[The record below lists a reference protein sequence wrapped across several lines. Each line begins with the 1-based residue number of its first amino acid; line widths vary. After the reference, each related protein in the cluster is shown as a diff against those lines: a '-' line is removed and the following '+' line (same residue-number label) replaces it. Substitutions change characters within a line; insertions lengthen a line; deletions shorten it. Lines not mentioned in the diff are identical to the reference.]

1 MNENFSKGIKTILK
15 YARSEAKRL
24 DSSFVNPEHLLLGII
39 KDKDGQANKMLR
51 SLGCDLNEMSL
62 MLADLSHPKKSKHQP
77 DQLKLTQNTERIIRN
92 TFAESSKYNRK
103 TANQID
109 LLLTIVKHGHGI
121 INDVI
126 KFYSIDYDVIKS
138 YMDIDKTSD
147 ADQKDSTQESKT
159 PSLDLFS
166 RDITAIAKSGN
177 LDPIVG
183 RDIEIERLAQILS
196 RRKKNNPV
204 LIGEPG
210 VGKTAIVEGLAIRI
224 INKMVPR
231 ILWGEKLLALDLA
244 GLIAGT
250 KYRGQFEERM
260 KNLISEL
267 EFLSNTIIF
276 IDELH
281 TIVGAGATTGSL
293 DAANLFKPALARGE
307 IQIIGATTL
316 NEYRKFIE
324 KDGALERRFQKII
337 INQPSLDDTIRI
349 LHGIKE
355 KYELHHN
362 VKISDSAIKSCVEL
376 SDRYITDRYLP
387 DKAIDVMDE
396 AGSRL
401 RISNVDLPNEIIQAE
416 KQIEKLNKQKEKVI
430 NSQDFEK
437 AATIRDKQRKLK
449 KKLDEYRF
457 NWQNNSKKNIPI
469 INEDDVADVV
479 SMITG
484 IPLSKVATSESEK
497 LLKMT
502 DELKKAIIGQDE
514 AIVKV
519 SNAIQRA
526 RAGLKNPRH
535 PIGTFMFLGP
545 TGVGKTELAKKIS
558 EYLFTTEDSLIKI
571 DMSEYME
578 RYNVSRL
585 IGAPPGYIGFDE
597 GGQLTEKV
605 RRNPYSV
612 ILFDEI
618 EKAHSDVFNILLQVL
633 DEGRLTDSFGRVV
646 DFRNTI
652 IIMTSNIGTKSI
664 SSSTLGF
671 STSDKEDIK
680 KKTSQIFEEINR
692 YFRPEFL
699 NRIDDIIIFN
709 SLEKKHLYK
718 IIDLQL
724 NDLKTNLLKKN
735 NSIRFSKKVKDFL
748 LKDGSHREW
757 GARPIR
763 RIIQNEIENL
773 ISTKFLLNEFTDDA
787 TISIKV
793 KNEKLDFIQFP
804 KKKKKTNSTLKN
816 KSAKMA

>member
-1 MNENFSKGIKTILK
+1 MNENFSKGIKTVLK
-15 YARSEAKRL
+15 YARDEAKRL
-24 DSSFVNPEHLLLGII
+24 KSLSVSPEHLLLGII

-51 SLGCDLNEMSL
+51 SLGCDINEMNS
-62 MLADLSHPKKSKHQP
+62 MLLDLSSPRSHSKHQI
-77 DQLKLTQNTERIIRN
+77 DNLKLTQGSEKIIRN
-92 TFAESSKYNRK
+92 TFIESNRYNRK

-109 LLLTIVKHGHGI
+109 LLLTLVKHGDGVVS
-121 INDVI
+121 DVI

-138 YMDIDKTSD
+138 YIDIDKG
-147 ADQKDSTQESKT
+147 AELKEKDLTGESKT
-159 PSLDLFS
+159 PTLDLFS
-166 RDITAIAKSGN
+166 RNITDIAKLGN

-183 RDIEIERLAQILS
+183 RENEIERLAQILS

-210 VGKTAIVEGLAIRI
+210 VGKTAIVEGLATRI
-224 INKMVPR
+224 IKKMVPR
-231 ILWGEKLLALDLA
+231 ILWGERVLSLDLA

-267 EFLSNTIIF
+267 ELLSDTIIF

-337 INQPSLDDTIRI
+337 INQPSIIDTMKI

-355 KYELHHN
+355 KYESHHN
-362 VKISDSAIKSCVEL
+362 VVISDNAIKSCVEL

-401 RISNVDLPNEIIQAE
+401 RISNVDLPDEIIQAE
-416 KQIEKLNKQKEKVI
+416 KKIEQLNKQKEKSIHV
-430 NSQDFEK
+430 QDFEK

-449 KKLDEYRF
+449 EKLDNYRF
-457 NWQNNSKKNIPI
+457 NWQNDSKKHIPI
-469 INEDDVADVV
+469 INEEDVADVV

-502 DELKKAIIGQDE
+502 DELKKSIIGQDK
-514 AIVKV
+514 AIAKV
-519 SNAIQRA
+519 TNAIQRA
-526 RAGLKNPRH
+526 RTGLKNPKH

-585 IGAPPGYIGFDE
+585 IGAPPGYVGYEE

-633 DEGRLTDSFGRVV
+633 DEGRLTDSFGRVI

-652 IIMTSNIGTKSI
+652 IIMTSNLGTKSI

-671 STSDKEDIK
+671 STSDKESIK
-680 KKTSQIFEEINR
+680 EKTSQIFDEINR

-699 NRIDDIIIFN
+699 NRIDDIVIFN
-709 SLEKKHLYK
+709 SLEKEHLYK

-724 NDLKTNLLKKN
+724 NDLKINLRQRN
-735 NSIRFSKKVKDFL
+735 NSIRFTKKVKDFL
-748 LKDGSHREW
+748 LKDGSHRDW

-773 ISTKFLLNEFTDDA
+773 ISTKFLLNEFTDNGV
-787 TISIKV
+787 ISVKV
-793 KNEKLDFIQFP
+793 EDEKLHLTQFP
-804 KKKKKTNSTLKN
+804 KKKKSPKKTKT
-816 KSAKMA
+816 AKMA

>member
-1 MNENFSKGIKTILK
+1 MNENFSKGIRVVLK
-15 YARSEAKRL
+15 NARDEAVRL
-24 DSSFVNPEHLLLGII
+24 NSRLVTPEHLLLGII
-39 KDKDGQANKMLR
+39 LDKDGQANKMLR
-51 SLGCDLNEMSL
+51 SLGCDVGEMKT
-62 MLADLSHPKKSKHQP
+62 MLEDLTPKSSMKNDVEQI
-77 DQLKLTQNTERIIRN
+77 KLSQNTEKILRN
-92 TFAESSKYNRK
+92 TIAESGKSNRK
-103 TANQID
+103 TSNQID
-109 LLLTIVKHGHGI
+109 LLLILAKYNEG
-121 INDVI
+121 VI
-126 KFYSIDYDVIKS
+126 KDVVQFYSIDYEVIRS
-138 YMDIDKTSD
+138 YIDMDKQNESKTTIEK
-147 ADQKDSTQESKT
+147 QEESKT
-159 PSLDLFS
+159 PTLDLFS
-166 RDITAIAKSGN
+166 RDITALAKNGN

-183 RDIEIERLAQILS
+183 RELEIERVAQILS

-210 VGKTAIVEGLAIRI
+210 VGKTAIVEGLALRI

-231 ILWGEKLLALDLA
+231 ILWGERVLALDLA

-267 EFLSNTIIF
+267 EMLSNTIIF

-337 INQPSLDDTIRI
+337 INQPSIDDTIKI

-355 KYELHHN
+355 KYEKHHN
-362 VKISDSAIKSCVEL
+362 VSISNKAIEACVNL

-401 RISNVDLPNEIIQAE
+401 RLNNIDLPDEILE
-416 KQIEKLNKQKEKVI
+416 IEKKIDNLSKKKEKSI
-430 NSQDFEK
+430 NVQDFEK
-437 AATIRDKQRKLK
+437 AANIRDKQRKLK
-449 KKLDEYRF
+449 EKLDQFKF
-457 NWQNNSKKNIPI
+457 NWFNNPNKNNPTID
-469 INEDDVADVV
+469 EDDVADVV

-484 IPLSKVATSESEK
+484 IPLSKVATSESQR
-497 LLKMT
+497 LLNMST
-502 DELKKAIIGQDE
+502 ELKKTIIGQND
-514 AIVKV
+514 AIGKV
-519 SNAIQRA
+519 CNAIQRA
-526 RAGLKNPRH
+526 RAGLKNPKH

-558 EYLFTTEDSLIKI
+558 EYLFANEDSLIKI

-585 IGAPPGYIGFDE
+585 IGAPPGYVGFDE

-633 DEGRLTDSFGRVV
+633 DEGRLTDSLGRTI

-671 STSDKEDIK
+671 
-680 KKTSQIFEEINR
+680 Q
-692 YFRPEFL
+692 
-699 NRIDDIIIFN
+699 
-709 SLEKKHLYK
+709 
-718 IIDLQL
+718 LQRK
-724 NDLKTNLLKKN
+724 LK
-735 NSIRFSKKVKDFL
+735 
-748 LKDGSHREW
+748 
-757 GARPIR
+757 
-763 RIIQNEIENL
+763 
-773 ISTKFLLNEFTDDA
+773 
-787 TISIKV
+787 
-793 KNEKLDFIQFP
+793 
-804 KKKKKTNSTLKN
+804 
-816 KSAKMA
+816 

>member
-1 MNENFSKGIKTILK
+1 MSENFSKGIKNILK
-15 YARSEAKRL
+15 HARSEAKRL
-24 DSSFVNPEHLLLGII
+24 KARLVTPEHLLLGII

-51 SLGCDLNEMSL
+51 SLGCDLKEMSA
-62 MLADLSHPKKSKHQP
+62 MLIDLSKPNKNSQ
-77 DQLKLTQNTERIIRN
+77 DVEDLKLTQSSEKIIRN
-92 TFAESSKYNRK
+92 TFIETNKYNRA

-109 LLLTIVKHGHGI
+109 LLLTLVKNADGI
-121 INDVI
+121 LDDVI

-138 YMDIDKTSD
+138 YMDIDK
-147 ADQKDSTQESKT
+147 DSEAAVIPKIDESKT
-159 PSLDLFS
+159 PTLDLFS
-166 RDITAIAKSGN
+166 RDITAVAKEGN
-177 LDPIVG
+177 LDPIIG
-183 RDIEIERLAQILS
+183 REAEIERLAQILS

-210 VGKTAIVEGLAIRI
+210 VGKTAIVEGLANRI

-231 ILWGEKLLALDLA
+231 ILWGERVLSLDLA

-267 EFLSNTIIF
+267 ELISNTIIF

-337 INQPSLDDTIRI
+337 INQPSVDDTVQI

-355 KYELHHN
+355 KYEMHHN
-362 VKISDSAIKSCVEL
+362 VKISDEAIRSCVEL
-376 SDRYITDRYLP
+376 SDRYITDRHLP

-401 RISNVDLPNEIIQAE
+401 RISNVDIPDEIIHTE
-416 KQIEKLNKQKEKVI
+416 KQIELLNKKKEKAI
-430 NSQDFEK
+430 SAQDFEK
-437 AATIRDKQRKLK
+437 AALIRDKQRKLK
-449 KKLDEYRF
+449 EKLDKSKF
-457 NWQNNSKKNIPI
+457 NWQNDTKKIRPVI
-469 INEDDVADVV
+469 DEDDVADVV

-497 LLKMT
+497 LLKMS
-502 DELKKAIIGQDE
+502 DELKKNIIGQDE

-526 RAGLKNPRH
+526 RAGLKNPKH

-585 IGAPPGYIGFDE
+585 IGAPPGYVGYDE

-652 IIMTSNIGTKSI
+652 IIMTSNVGTKSI

-671 STSDKEDIK
+671 STSDKEGMKD
-680 KKTSQIFEEINR
+680 KTDKIRDEINR

-709 SLEKKHLYK
+709 SLEKEDLYK

-735 NSIRFSKKVKDFL
+735 NSIRFTKKVKEYL
-748 LKDGSHREW
+748 LRDGSHREW

-763 RIIQNEIENL
+763 RIIQNEIENS
-773 ISTKFLLNEFTDDA
+773 ISTKFLLKEFLDNSI
-787 TISIKV
+787 ISIKV
-793 KNEKLDFIQFP
+793 ENDKLLFSQFP
-804 KKKKKTNSTLKN
+804 KKKTKKKTSQ
-816 KSAKMA
+816 SAKMA

>member
-1 MNENFSKGIKTILK
+1 MNENFSKGIKNILK
-15 YARSEAKRL
+15 YASLEAKRL
-24 DSSFVNPEHLLLGII
+24 SSKSVSPEHLLLGII
-39 KDKDGQANKMLR
+39 KDKEGQANKMLR
-51 SLGCDLNEMSL
+51 SLGCDLKEMCL
-62 MLADLSHPKKSKHQP
+62 MISDLLSP
-77 DQLKLTQNTERIIRN
+77 DKNNAIEVENLKLTQDSEKIIRN
-92 TFAESSKYNRK
+92 TFSETNKNNRQ

-109 LLLTIVKHGHGI
+109 LLLTLVKKPTGI
-121 INDVI
+121 LKDVVS
-126 KFYSIDYDVIKS
+126 FYSVDYDVIKS
-138 YMDIDKTSD
+138 YIDIDNGSNNLKPR
-147 ADQKDSTQESKT
+147 QQEESKT
-159 PSLDLFS
+159 PTLDLFS
-166 RDITAIAKSGN
+166 RDITAIAQSGS

-183 RDIEIERLAQILS
+183 REMEIERLAQILS

-224 INKMVPR
+224 INKLVPR
-231 ILWGEKLLALDLA
+231 ILWGERVLSLDLA

-267 EFLSNTIIF
+267 ESLSNTIIF

-337 INQPSLDDTIRI
+337 INQPSLDDTVKI
-349 LHGIKE
+349 LNGIKE

-362 VKISDSAIKSCVEL
+362 VKISDNAIYACVEL
-376 SDRYITDRYLP
+376 SDRYITDRHLP

-401 RISNVDLPNEIIQAE
+401 RISNVDIPDEIVIAE
-416 KQIEKLNKQKEKVI
+416 KQIEKLNKQKEKAI
-430 NSQDFEK
+430 SSQDFEK
-437 AATIRDKQRKLK
+437 AATIRDKQRKVK
-449 KKLDEYRF
+449 DKLDKFKF
-457 NWQNNSKKNIPI
+457 NWQNNSQKNIPI
-469 INEDDVADVV
+469 IDEEDVADVV

-484 IPLSKVATSESEK
+484 IPLSKVATSESQK
-497 LLKMT
+497 LLEM
-502 DELKKAIIGQDE
+502 DSELKKNVIGQNEAII
-514 AIVKV
+514 KV
-519 SNAIQRA
+519 TNAIQRA
-526 RAGLKNPRH
+526 RAGLKNPKH
-535 PIGTFMFLGP
+535 PIGSFMFFGP

-558 EYLFTTEDSLIKI
+558 EYLFTKEESLIKI

-585 IGAPPGYIGFDE
+585 IGAPPGYVGYDE

-633 DEGRLTDSFGRVV
+633 DEGRLTDSLGRVI

-652 IIMTSNIGTKSI
+652 IIMTSNVGTKSI

-680 KKTSQIFEEINR
+680 RKTSQITEEINR

-699 NRIDDIIIFN
+699 NRIDDLIIFN
-709 SLEKKHLYK
+709 SLEKEHLYK

-724 NDLKTNLLKKN
+724 DDLRNNLLKKN
-735 NSIRFSKKVKDFL
+735 NKIRFTKNVKDFL
-748 LKDGSHREW
+748 LKDGSHRQW

-763 RIIQNEIENL
+763 RIIQNEIENA
-773 ISTKFLLNEFTDDA
+773 ISTKFLLNEFVDGA
-787 TISIKV
+787 TISVKV
-793 KNEKLDFIQFP
+793 QDERLIFTQFTKP
-804 KKKKKTNSTLKN
+804 QNSKKKKK
-816 KSAKMA
+816 AVKMSD

>member
-1 MNENFSKGIKTILK
+1 MSENFSKGIKNILK
-15 YARSEAKRL
+15 HARSEAKRL
-24 DSSFVNPEHLLLGII
+24 KARLVTPEHLLLGII

-51 SLGCDLNEMSL
+51 SLGCDLKEMSA
-62 MLADLSHPKKSKHQP
+62 MLIDLSKPNKNSQ
-77 DQLKLTQNTERIIRN
+77 DVEDLKLTQSSEKIIRN
-92 TFAESSKYNRK
+92 TFIETNKYNRA

-109 LLLTIVKHGHGI
+109 LLLTLVKNADGI
-121 INDVI
+121 LDDVI

-138 YMDIDKTSD
+138 YMDIDK
-147 ADQKDSTQESKT
+147 DSEAAVIPKIDESKT
-159 PSLDLFS
+159 PTLDLFS
-166 RDITAIAKSGN
+166 RDITAVAKEGN
-177 LDPIVG
+177 LDPIIG
-183 RDIEIERLAQILS
+183 REAEIERLAQILS

-210 VGKTAIVEGLAIRI
+210 VGKTAIVEGLANRI

-231 ILWGEKLLALDLA
+231 ILWGERVLSLDLA

-267 EFLSNTIIF
+267 ELISNTIIF

-337 INQPSLDDTIRI
+337 INQPSVDDTVQI

-355 KYELHHN
+355 KYEMHHN
-362 VKISDSAIKSCVEL
+362 VKISDEAIRSCVEL
-376 SDRYITDRYLP
+376 SDRYITDRHLP

-401 RISNVDLPNEIIQAE
+401 RISNVDIPDEIIHTE
-416 KQIEKLNKQKEKVI
+416 KQIELLNKKKEKAI
-430 NSQDFEK
+430 SAQDFEK
-437 AATIRDKQRKLK
+437 AALIRDKQRKLK
-449 KKLDEYRF
+449 EKLDKSKF
-457 NWQNNSKKNIPI
+457 NWQNDTKKIRPVI
-469 INEDDVADVV
+469 DEDDVADVV

-497 LLKMT
+497 LLKMS
-502 DELKKAIIGQDE
+502 DELKKNIIGQDE

-526 RAGLKNPRH
+526 RAGLKNPKH

-585 IGAPPGYIGFDE
+585 IGAPPGYVGYDE

-652 IIMTSNIGTKSI
+652 IIMTSNVGTKSI

-671 STSDKEDIK
+671 STSDKEGMKD
-680 KKTSQIFEEINR
+680 KTDKIRDEINR

-709 SLEKKHLYK
+709 SLEKEDLYK

-735 NSIRFSKKVKDFL
+735 NSIRFTKKVKEYL
-748 LKDGSHREW
+748 LRDGSHRDW

-763 RIIQNEIENL
+763 RIIQNEIENS
-773 ISTKFLLNEFTDDA
+773 ISTKFLLKEFLDNSI
-787 TISIKV
+787 ISIKV
-793 KNEKLDFIQFP
+793 ENDKLLFSQFP
-804 KKKKKTNSTLKN
+804 KKKTKKKTSQ
-816 KSAKMA
+816 SAKMA

>member
-1 MNENFSKGIKTILK
+1 MSENFSKGIKNILK
-15 YARSEAKRL
+15 HARSEAKRL
-24 DSSFVNPEHLLLGII
+24 KARLVTPEHLLLGII
-39 KDKDGQANKMLR
+39 KDKEGQANKMLR
-51 SLGCDLNEMSL
+51 SLGCDLKEMSA
-62 MLADLSHPKKSKHQP
+62 MLIDLSKPNKNSQ
-77 DQLKLTQNTERIIRN
+77 DVEDLKLTQSSEKIIRN
-92 TFAESSKYNRK
+92 TFIETNKYNRA

-109 LLLTIVKHGHGI
+109 LLLTLVKNADGI
-121 INDVI
+121 LDDVI

-138 YMDIDKTSD
+138 YMDIDK
-147 ADQKDSTQESKT
+147 DSEAAVIPKIDESKT
-159 PSLDLFS
+159 PTLDLFS
-166 RDITAIAKSGN
+166 RDITAVAKEGN
-177 LDPIVG
+177 LDPIIG
-183 RDIEIERLAQILS
+183 REAEIERLAQILS

-210 VGKTAIVEGLAIRI
+210 VGKTAIVEGLANRI

-231 ILWGEKLLALDLA
+231 ILWGERVLSLDLA

-267 EFLSNTIIF
+267 ELISNTIIF

-337 INQPSLDDTIRI
+337 INQPSVDDTVQI

-355 KYELHHN
+355 KYEMHHN
-362 VKISDSAIKSCVEL
+362 VKISDEAIRSCVEL
-376 SDRYITDRYLP
+376 SDRYITDRHLP

-401 RISNVDLPNEIIQAE
+401 RISNVDIPDEIIHTE
-416 KQIEKLNKQKEKVI
+416 KQIELLNKKKEKAI
-430 NSQDFEK
+430 SAQDFEK
-437 AATIRDKQRKLK
+437 AALIRDKQRKLK
-449 KKLDEYRF
+449 EKLDKSKF
-457 NWQNNSKKNIPI
+457 NWQNDTKKIRPVI
-469 INEDDVADVV
+469 DEDDVADVV

-497 LLKMT
+497 LLKMS
-502 DELKKAIIGQDE
+502 DELKKNIIGQDE

-526 RAGLKNPRH
+526 RAGLKNPKH

-585 IGAPPGYIGFDE
+585 IGAPPGYVGYDE

-652 IIMTSNIGTKSI
+652 IIMTSNVGTKSI

-671 STSDKEDIK
+671 STSDKEGMKD
-680 KKTSQIFEEINR
+680 KTDKIRDEINR

-709 SLEKKHLYK
+709 SLEKEDLYK

-735 NSIRFSKKVKDFL
+735 NSIRFTKKVKEYL
-748 LKDGSHREW
+748 LRDGSHREW

-763 RIIQNEIENL
+763 RIIQNEIENS
-773 ISTKFLLNEFTDDA
+773 ISTKFLLKEFLDNSI
-787 TISIKV
+787 ISIKV
-793 KNEKLDFIQFP
+793 ENDKLLFSQFP
-804 KKKKKTNSTLKN
+804 KKKTKKKTSQ
-816 KSAKMA
+816 SAKMA

>member
-1 MNENFSKGIKTILK
+1 MSENFSKGIKNILK
-15 YARSEAKRL
+15 HARSEAKRL
-24 DSSFVNPEHLLLGII
+24 KARLVTPEHLLLGII
-39 KDKDGQANKMLR
+39 KDKEGQANKMLR
-51 SLGCDLNEMSL
+51 SLGCDLKEMSA
-62 MLADLSHPKKSKHQP
+62 MLIDLSKPNKNSQ
-77 DQLKLTQNTERIIRN
+77 DVEDLKLTQSSEKIIRN
-92 TFAESSKYNRK
+92 TFIETNKYNRA

-109 LLLTIVKHGHGI
+109 LLLTLVKNADGI
-121 INDVI
+121 LDDVI

-138 YMDIDKTSD
+138 YMDIDK
-147 ADQKDSTQESKT
+147 DSEAAVISKIDESKT
-159 PSLDLFS
+159 PTLDLFS
-166 RDITAIAKSGN
+166 RDITAVAKEGN
-177 LDPIVG
+177 LDPIIG
-183 RDIEIERLAQILS
+183 REAEIERLAQILS

-210 VGKTAIVEGLAIRI
+210 VGKTAIVEGLANRI

-231 ILWGEKLLALDLA
+231 ILWGERVLSLDLA

-267 EFLSNTIIF
+267 ELISNTIIF

-337 INQPSLDDTIRI
+337 INQPSVDDTVQI

-355 KYELHHN
+355 KYEMHHN
-362 VKISDSAIKSCVEL
+362 VKISDEAIRSCVEL
-376 SDRYITDRYLP
+376 SDRYITDRHLP

-401 RISNVDLPNEIIQAE
+401 RISNVDIPDEIIHTE
-416 KQIEKLNKQKEKVI
+416 KQIELLNKKKEKAI
-430 NSQDFEK
+430 SAQDFEK
-437 AATIRDKQRKLK
+437 AALIRDKQRKLK
-449 KKLDEYRF
+449 EKLDKSKF
-457 NWQNNSKKNIPI
+457 NWQNDTKKIRPVI
-469 INEDDVADVV
+469 DEDDVADVV

-497 LLKMT
+497 LLKMS
-502 DELKKAIIGQDE
+502 DELKKNIIGQDE

-526 RAGLKNPRH
+526 RAGLKNPKH

-585 IGAPPGYIGFDE
+585 IGAPPGYVGYDE

-652 IIMTSNIGTKSI
+652 IIMTSNVGTKSI

-671 STSDKEDIK
+671 STSDKEGMKD
-680 KKTSQIFEEINR
+680 KTDKIRDEINR

-709 SLEKKHLYK
+709 SLEKEDLYK

-735 NSIRFSKKVKDFL
+735 NSIRFTKKVKEYL
-748 LKDGSHREW
+748 LRDGSHRDW

-763 RIIQNEIENL
+763 RIIQNEIENS
-773 ISTKFLLNEFTDDA
+773 ISTKFLLKEFLDNSI
-787 TISIKV
+787 ISIKV
-793 KNEKLDFIQFP
+793 ENDKLLFSQFP
-804 KKKKKTNSTLKN
+804 KKKTKKKTSH
-816 KSAKMA
+816 SAKMA

>member
-1 MNENFSKGIKTILK
+1 MSENFSKGIKNILK
-15 YARSEAKRL
+15 HARSEARRL
-24 DSSFVNPEHLLLGII
+24 KARLVTPEHLLLGII
-39 KDKDGQANKMLR
+39 KDKEGQANKMLR
-51 SLGCDLNEMSL
+51 SLGCDLKEMSA
-62 MLADLSHPKKSKHQP
+62 MLIDLSKPNKNSQ
-77 DQLKLTQNTERIIRN
+77 DVEDLKLTQSSEKIIRN
-92 TFAESSKYNRK
+92 TFIETNKYNRA

-109 LLLTIVKHGHGI
+109 LLLTLVKNADGI
-121 INDVI
+121 LDDVI

-138 YMDIDKTSD
+138 YMDIDK
-147 ADQKDSTQESKT
+147 DSEAAVIPKIDESKT
-159 PSLDLFS
+159 PTLDLFS
-166 RDITAIAKSGN
+166 RDITAVAKEGN
-177 LDPIVG
+177 LDPIIG
-183 RDIEIERLAQILS
+183 REAEIERLAQILS

-210 VGKTAIVEGLAIRI
+210 VGKTAIVEGLANRI

-231 ILWGEKLLALDLA
+231 ILWGERVLSLDLA

-267 EFLSNTIIF
+267 ELISNTIIF

-337 INQPSLDDTIRI
+337 INQPSVDDTVQI

-355 KYELHHN
+355 KYEMHHN
-362 VKISDSAIKSCVEL
+362 VKISDEAIRSCVEL
-376 SDRYITDRYLP
+376 SDRYITDRHLP

-401 RISNVDLPNEIIQAE
+401 RISNVDIPDEIIHTE
-416 KQIEKLNKQKEKVI
+416 KQIELLNKKKEKAI
-430 NSQDFEK
+430 SAQDFEK
-437 AATIRDKQRKLK
+437 AALIRDKQRKLK
-449 KKLDEYRF
+449 EKLDKSKF
-457 NWQNNSKKNIPI
+457 NWQNDTKKIRPVI
-469 INEDDVADVV
+469 DEDDVADVV

-497 LLKMT
+497 LLKMS
-502 DELKKAIIGQDE
+502 DELKKNIIGQDE

-526 RAGLKNPRH
+526 RAGLKNPKH

-585 IGAPPGYIGFDE
+585 IGAPPGYVGYDE

-652 IIMTSNIGTKSI
+652 IIMTSNVGTKSI

-671 STSDKEDIK
+671 STSDKEGMKD
-680 KKTSQIFEEINR
+680 KTDKIRDEINR

-709 SLEKKHLYK
+709 SLEKEDLYK

-735 NSIRFSKKVKDFL
+735 NSIRFTKKVKEYL
-748 LKDGSHREW
+748 LRDGSHREW

-763 RIIQNEIENL
+763 RIIQNEIENS
-773 ISTKFLLNEFTDDA
+773 ISTKFLLKEFLDNSI
-787 TISIKV
+787 ISIKV
-793 KNEKLDFIQFP
+793 ENDKLLFSQFP
-804 KKKKKTNSTLKN
+804 KKKTKKKTSQ
-816 KSAKMA
+816 SAKMA

>member
-1 MNENFSKGIKTILK
+1 
-15 YARSEAKRL
+15 
-24 DSSFVNPEHLLLGII
+24 
-39 KDKDGQANKMLR
+39 
-51 SLGCDLNEMSL
+51 
-62 MLADLSHPKKSKHQP
+62 
-77 DQLKLTQNTERIIRN
+77 
-92 TFAESSKYNRK
+92 
-103 TANQID
+103 
-109 LLLTIVKHGHGI
+109 
-121 INDVI
+121 
-126 KFYSIDYDVIKS
+126 
-138 YMDIDKTSD
+138 MDIDK
-147 ADQKDSTQESKT
+147 DSQAKVAPKVDDSKT
-159 PSLDLFS
+159 PTLDLFS

-177 LDPIVG
+177 LDPIIG
-183 RDIEIERLAQILS
+183 REKEIERLAQILS

-210 VGKTAIVEGLAIRI
+210 VGKTAIVEGLANRI

-231 ILWGEKLLALDLA
+231 ILWGERVLSLDLA

-267 EFLSNTIIF
+267 ELLSNTIIF

-337 INQPSLDDTIRI
+337 INQPSVDDTIQI

-355 KYELHHN
+355 KYETHHN
-362 VKISDSAIKSCVEL
+362 VQISDSAIRSCVEL
-376 SDRYITDRYLP
+376 SDRYITDRHLP

-401 RISNVDLPNEIIQAE
+401 RISNVDIPDEIIQTE
-416 KQIEKLNKQKEKVI
+416 KQIERLNRQKEKSI

-437 AATIRDKQRKLK
+437 AASIRDKQRKLK
-449 KKLDEYRF
+449 EKLDKYRF
-457 NWQNNSKKNIPI
+457 NWQNDSKKHTPI
-469 INEDDVADVV
+469 IDEDDVADVV

-497 LLKMT
+497 LLKMSE
-502 DELKKAIIGQDE
+502 ELKKNIIGQDE

-526 RAGLKNPRH
+526 RAGLKNPKH

-558 EYLFTTEDSLIKI
+558 EYLFTTEESLIKI

-585 IGAPPGYIGFDE
+585 IGAPPGYVGYDE

-633 DEGRLTDSFGRVV
+633 DEGRLTDSFGRVI

-652 IIMTSNIGTKSI
+652 IIMTSNVGTKSI

-671 STSDKEDIK
+671 STSDKENIK
-680 KKTSQIFEEINR
+680 NKTAKITDEINR

-709 SLEKKHLYK
+709 SLEKDDLYK

-724 NDLKTNLLKKN
+724 HDLKFNLSKKN
-735 NSIRFSKKVKDFL
+735 NSIRFTKKVKDFL
-748 LKDGSHREW
+748 LKDGSHRDW

-763 RIIQNEIENL
+763 RIIQNEIENS
-773 ISTKFLLNEFTDDA
+773 ISTKFLLKEFKDNSI
-787 TISIKV
+787 ISIKV
-793 KNEKLDFIQFP
+793 ENDKLIFSQFP
-804 KKKKKTNSTLKN
+804 KKNKKST